1 MATIDYKTFLAV
13 INPII
18 NARFPVLIRG
28 RHGIGKSTLVYQLA
42 DKLGMPVV
50 ERRASQMT
58 EGDLLGL
65 PKLSKNVTSWC
76 PPEWLATACKKP
88 VVLFLDEVDRATLEV
103 RQGIFELCDSRKIA
117 GNTLHKDTLIFAAV
131 NGGEHGSQYQ
141 VGEMDPAELDRY
153 TVFDVEPTVEDW
165 LAWAKGNI
173 AQEIW
178 DFINHNHNHLE
189 HKDDYEP
196 NKVYPSRRSWERL
209 SQTLAPKGEEIET
222 SSVTY
227 QIAQAFIGFEGAVAF
242 NNFLKDYDRQ
252 VTIEDL
258 LDDGKFELIQKWKIN
273 DHNAMVEK
281 FKAKDV
287 FADVLGETRLNNLA
301 KYFIS
306 LPSEIVMVLWQ
317 TLAGTEAATTNIA
330 NLWAIEVDGTSIRDF
345 VVGILSAESK

>member
-1 MATIDYKTFLAV
+1 
-13 INPII
+13 
-18 NARFPVLIRG
+18 
-28 RHGIGKSTLVYQLA
+28 
-42 DKLGMPVV
+42 
-50 ERRASQMT
+50 
-58 EGDLLGL
+58 
-65 PKLSKNVTSWC
+65 
-76 PPEWLATACKKP
+76 
-88 VVLFLDEVDRATLEV
+88 
-103 RQGIFELCDSRKIA
+103 
-117 GNTLHKDTLIFAAV
+117 
-131 NGGEHGSQYQ
+131 
-141 VGEMDPAELDRY
+141 MDPAELDRY

-173 AQEIW
+173 AQEVW

-209 SQTLAPKGEEIET
+209 SRTLSPKGQEIENC
-222 SSVTY
+222 SATY

-281 FKAKDV
+281 FKNKDV
-287 FADVLGETRLNNLA
+287 FKDELSKTRLHNLA
-301 KYFIS
+301 RYFVS

-317 TLAGTEAATTNIA
+317 AMAGSDTAQTNIA
-330 NLWAIEVDGTSIRDF
+330 RLWAIEVDGTSIKDF
-345 VVGILSAESK
+345 VVGILSAETK